1 MPPEG
6 TPTPNPA
13 QWPRDRA
20 RTAEG
25 ADPVVA
31 PASEGTNATPGAVP
45 PAPEAVHD
53 PAIGGT
59 AQPPAVAPQTAEEAD
74 AIEGITDIA
83 EANKVIRQLR
93 DENAK
98 RRVQGK
104 EYDEIFSKLGNAERA
119 AALQL
124 IDQLATDPAGAE
136 ARLEQMLERIRAH
149 NEANAPARP
158 APVAEDDDDDDDI
171 PQYLTPDDVERIL
184 QEREARRQEEEA
196 INRFQTTA
204 QSLGYELNTPDYGKL
219 LAVASQHYGTDDD
232 PITKAHEHIM
242 AEVEAIK
249 QAAIEEYRQSLSQQ
263 PRPQTRHVTG
273 AAPEAPPMPVGG
285 EGSPK
290 TWDQA
295 RARAKARQAG
305 TLAGM
310 ANEAVAI

>member
-6 TPTPNPA
+6 TPSPA
-13 QWPRDRA
+13 QWPRERA
-20 RTAEG
+20 RSAEG
-25 ADPVVA
+25 VDPVVA
-31 PASEGTNATPGAVP
+31 PASEGTNATPEAAP
-45 PAPEAVHD
+45 PAPATVPEA
-53 PAIGGT
+53 PAGT
-59 AQPPAVAPQTAEEAD
+59 GQPAAVAPATAEEAE

-104 EYDEIFSKLGNAERA
+104 EYDEVFSKLGDAERL
-119 AALQL
+119 AALKL
-124 IDQLATDPAGAE
+124 VDQLATDPAGAE

-158 APVAEDDDDDDDI
+158 APVADDEDDDI

-196 INRFQTTA
+196 INRFQSTA

-232 PITKAHEHIM
+232 PITRAHEHIM

-263 PRPQTRHVTG
+263 QRPQTKHVTG
-273 AAPEAPPMPVGG
+273 SAPEAPPMPVGG
-285 EGSPK
+285 EGTPK

-295 RARAKARQAG
+295 RARSRARQAG